1 MSLHQPIER
10 SQVYDVALKAMQAA
24 KALENAERGDLVA
37 EALLETARDKINAFL
52 ESGNGA

>member
-1 MSLHQPIER
+1 MSPHQPIER

-24 KALENAERGDLVA
+24 KALEHAEPGDLVA

-52 ESGNGA
+52 GNGNG